1 MHYFIDAGV
10 VGDYGNARII
20 VRNTSSGVIA
30 GIQDAN
36 GNYASDKQLI
46 TLNATE
52 GLTIQLVIAWSTR
65 ILFVDVVLA
74 QDDILPGFNSR

>member
-1 MHYFIDAGV
+1 M
-10 VGDYGNARII
+10 GDYGNARII
-20 VRNTSSGVIA
+20 VQNTSSGVIT

-36 GNYASDKQLI
+36 GNYASDEELM

-74 QDDILPGFNSR
+74 QDDILPGFNPR